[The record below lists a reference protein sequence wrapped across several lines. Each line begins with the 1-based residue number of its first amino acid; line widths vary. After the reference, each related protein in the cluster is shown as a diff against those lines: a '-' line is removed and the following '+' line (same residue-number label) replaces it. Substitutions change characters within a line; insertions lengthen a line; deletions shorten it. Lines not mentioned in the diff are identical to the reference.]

1 MSPLVCILIATRA
14 LPLLSVLDL
23 GQTVVTQRSTGQ
35 DGLGRTSSVS
45 AAAEVTRRARNGHRL
60 RLAVSGSAGPPLPAL
75 STRRSAFEL
84 RLGLLL
90 RLLLLRLR
98 LRLLLRA
105 LVRRVL
111 VLRALLLRVLA
122 LLCRASMGDT
132 PGGLHAHAAHLCL
145 HTPQMS
151 ALHARRLTEARCRRS
166 NLERSM
172 LHASQ
177 RQFSRC
183 LTKTW

>member
-1 MSPLVCILIATRA
+1 MV
-14 LPLLSVLDL
+14 
-23 GQTVVTQRSTGQ
+23 Q
-35 DGLGRTSSVS
+35 DGLGHTSSVS
-45 AAAEVTRRARNGHRL
+45 AAAGVTRRAGNGHRL
-60 RLAVSGSAGPPLPAL
+60 WLAVSGSAGPPLAAL
-75 STRRSAFEL
+75 SARRSASEL

-90 RLLLLRLR
+90 RLRLLLL

-105 LVRRVL
+105 LMWRVL
-111 VLRALLLRVLA
+111 LLRALVLRVLA

-151 ALHARRLTEARCRRS
+151 ALHVRHLTEARCRCS
-166 NLERSM
+166 DLEISA

-183 LTKTW
+183 LTNTWRVLGRIKHCDQLHY